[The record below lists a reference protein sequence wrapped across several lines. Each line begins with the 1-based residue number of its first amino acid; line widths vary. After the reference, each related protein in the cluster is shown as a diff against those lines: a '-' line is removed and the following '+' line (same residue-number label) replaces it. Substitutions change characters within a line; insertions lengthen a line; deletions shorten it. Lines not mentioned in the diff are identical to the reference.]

1 MELGKQSYCFTQNT
15 ELVLATAVEDR
26 WFCSAK
32 KVPMT
37 DTATGET
44 ELMTITAKSA

>member
-1 MELGKQSYCFTQNT
+1 M

-32 KVPMT
+32 KVNLT
-37 DTATGET
+37 DTATGEIKCM
-44 ELMTITAKSA
+44 MTTAK